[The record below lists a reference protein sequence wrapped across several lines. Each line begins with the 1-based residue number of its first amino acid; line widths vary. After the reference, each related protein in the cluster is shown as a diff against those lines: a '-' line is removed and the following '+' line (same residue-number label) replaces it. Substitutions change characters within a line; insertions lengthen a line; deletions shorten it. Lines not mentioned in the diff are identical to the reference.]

1 MLISTDKE
9 EEVLDKTQRRENRK
23 GNPPSWPSLFS
34 HLSIFKF
41 FLSARNRRDTSTAW
55 NILLPK
61 IQAWWNWQTHYLP
74 LNQGLEQPA
83 NDRSWW
89 DRWNIS
95 QCFLP
100 LSFPESPWRCLQ
112 SWSAEPNK
120 RRVQESSARA
130 ERSKAHLRNW
140 TATETNGIS
149 MSWAFFPGWC
159 SDSE

>member
-41 FLSARNRRDTSTAW
+41 FSVCQEPPGHKYSLKYLIAKNPSMVE
-55 NILLPK
+55 
-61 IQAWWNWQTHYLP
+61 QTHHLP

-100 LSFPESPWRCLQ
+100 LPFPESPWRCLQ
-112 SWSAEPNK
+112 SWSTEPNK
-120 RRVQESSARA
+120 RRVQESSARG

-149 MSWAFFPGWC
+149 MSWAFSPGWC